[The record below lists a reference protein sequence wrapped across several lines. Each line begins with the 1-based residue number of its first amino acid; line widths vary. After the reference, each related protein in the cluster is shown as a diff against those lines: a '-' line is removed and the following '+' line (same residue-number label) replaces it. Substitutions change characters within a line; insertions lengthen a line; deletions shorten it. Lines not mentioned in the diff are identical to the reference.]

1 MRAPRLIAAGLTLLG
16 FLAPATRS
24 AAAEPSPL
32 PTTRAA
38 TQPARVIRVPELP
51 LKLEGAPPEHADWLR
66 AFAPSE
72 PAFEATVREAT
83 PDEAWRFLRVTFA
96 SPAKTPWPE
105 NNVVP
110 CELYLPPKP
119 APAGERRPAAIVLDI
134 LDGSAVIPRGI
145 ARGLAE
151 QGVAAIYVPMAC
163 YGVRRPANGAH
174 YAYYAEHPEETVGN
188 MRQTVMDVRR
198 AKAVLAAHPEVDPDR
213 ISITGVSLGGIMT
226 SLIAGVDGQFYRVV
240 PILAGGDIAAITF
253 HARETRRIREACTAK
268 GIDQAKLAEML
279 RPVDPLTF
287 AARIR
292 PDTCLM
298 INASKDEVIPMATTL
313 ALNKAI
319 GNPTM
324 LMVPAGHYGAGLFL
338 PGIRRGVIDFL
349 LGRKVERLEF

>member
-1 MRAPRLIAAGLTLLG
+1 MRATRSLAVCVTFLLLLAPVAPRASAE
-16 FLAPATRS
+16 PATR
-24 AAAEPSPL
+24 P
-32 PTTRAA
+32 A
-38 TQPARVIRVPELP
+38 TQPSRVVRVTELP
-51 LKLEGAPPEHADWLR
+51 LKLDGVPAQQANWLR
-66 AFAPSE
+66 AFTPHEA
-72 PAFEATVREAT
+72 AFDATIREAA
-83 PDEAWRFLRVTFA
+83 PDEAWRFFRVSFE
-96 SPAKTPWPE
+96 SPVKTPWPE

-119 APAGERRPAAIVLDI
+119 APAGQKLPAAIVLDI

-174 YAYYAEHPEETVGN
+174 FAYYAEHPEETVGN

-198 AKAVLAAHPEVDPDR
+198 AKAVLAALPEVDADR

-268 GIDQAKLAEML
+268 GIDQEKLAEML

-298 INASKDEVIPMATTL
+298 INASKDEVIPLATTV

-338 PGIRRGVIDFL
+338 PSIRRGVIDFL